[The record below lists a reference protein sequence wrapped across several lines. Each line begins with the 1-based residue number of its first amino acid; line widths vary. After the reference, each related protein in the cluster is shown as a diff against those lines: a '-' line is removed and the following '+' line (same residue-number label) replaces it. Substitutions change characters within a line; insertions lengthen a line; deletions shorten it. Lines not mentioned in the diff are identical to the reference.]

1 MKNTL
6 KIKDVKSDLN
16 PVWCPGC
23 GDFAVLSAL
32 YRACV
37 QMQLPLQDTVIAAGI
52 GCSSRLPFFTKY
64 YGFHGVHGR
73 VLPLASGMKLNN
85 PNLNII
91 AVGGDGDG
99 LAIGGGHFM
108 HAARRNVNITY
119 IMMDNSVYGLTKG
132 QASPTT
138 SKDFSLKTSQYLP
151 VEENID
157 PVLLALSSG
166 SSFVARAFS
175 SFLHPMVDMF
185 VQAIKHKGFSFVQ
198 VISPCSMFN
207 NNYQYYKDRVQN
219 LDDDHPVGDRGVA
232 MQRAVDDSKV
242 CLGLFYRQEREVFF
256 QSIRENNVQHDNN
269 KDISIVDK
277 EFLSKI
283 NSLMDAFV

>member
-1 MKNTL
+1 MENL
-6 KIKDVKSDLN
+6 QEIKSVKDIKSDIN

-37 QMQLPLQDTVIAAGI
+37 QMQLPLKNTVIASGI

-73 VLPLASGMKLNN
+73 VLPLASGIKLSN
-85 PNLNII
+85 PDLNVI

-99 LAIGGGHFM
+99 LAIGGGHFL

-138 SKDFSLKTSQYLP
+138 SQDFSLKTSQYLP

-157 PVLLALSSG
+157 PILLALSSG
-166 SSFVARAFS
+166 ASFVARVFS
-175 SFLHPMVDMF
+175 SLLQQMVSIF
-185 VQAIKHKGFSFVQ
+185 IQALTHNGFSFVQ
-198 VISPCSMFN
+198 AISPCSMFN
-207 NNYQYYKDRVQN
+207 NNYQYYKERVQDLSNEHSVDDRVMAIQ
-219 LDDDHPVGDRGVA
+219 HA
-232 MQRAVDDSKV
+232 MNKDKV
-242 CLGLFYRQEREVFF
+242 CLGLFYKQEREVFF
-256 QSIRENNVQHDNN
+256 SINTKRHGRVTR
-269 KDISIVDK
+269 
-277 EFLSKI
+277 
-283 NSLMDAFV
+283 